1 MEAKLIESREIA
13 PDVRHFLFETSE
25 PFTFV
30 PGQFLS
36 IQQAFDD
43 KKITRA
49 YSIASEPLN
58 TNRFE
63 LCLDLVKEGRISPRL
78 FAMQP
83 GDAIEIKPPM
93 GMFVLKTPPR
103 DSLLIATGTGI
114 APFRSMLRAHAHD
127 PARQFTLLFGARHE
141 HDLLYRAEFEQ
152 MERLRFLPTLSRPGE
167 SWSGRRGYVQEHL
180 NEAIGERRDMDVFLC
195 GMKEMVDQ
203 VRNMLK
209 EKGFDRKQVLFEK
222 YD

>member
-13 PDVRHFLFETSE
+13 PDVRHFVFET
-25 PFTFV
+25 PGTFNFV
-30 PGQFLS
+30 PGQFVS
-36 IQQAFDD
+36 IQQTIDE

-49 YSIASEPLN
+49 YSIASEPMN
-58 TNRFE
+58 SNRFE
-63 LCLDLVKEGRISPRL
+63 LCLDLVKEGRLSPRL

-103 DSLLIATGTGI
+103 ESVLIATGTGI
-114 APFRSMLRAHAHD
+114 TPFRSMLRAYAAD
-127 PARQFTLLFGARHE
+127 PARRFTLLFGARHE
-141 HDLLYRAEFEQ
+141 RDLLYREEFEN

-167 SWSGRRGYVQEHL
+167 NWTGRRGYVQEHL
-180 NEAIGERRDMDVFLC
+180 NEAIGERRDIDVFLC

-203 VRNMLK
+203 VRNILK
-209 EKGFDRKQVLFEK
+209 DMGFERKQILFEK